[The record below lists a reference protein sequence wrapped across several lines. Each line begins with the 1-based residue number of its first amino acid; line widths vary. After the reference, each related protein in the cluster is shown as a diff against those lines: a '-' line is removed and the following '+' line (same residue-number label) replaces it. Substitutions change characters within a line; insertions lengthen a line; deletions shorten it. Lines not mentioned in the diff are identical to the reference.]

1 MDILLDTDHGDHL
14 LLHLLNLPVAV
25 DACCEV
31 EDIQIQDETVVVGDT
46 GRGTAADDVETDPV
60 VVAAVDQIDPVDVDE
75 GIDQLQGNVHAE
87 DTGHVDHAGKTVD
100 GGDIDHVED
109 IGLGTVVDEDILL
122 VLAVVV
128 VVH

>member
-46 GRGTAADDVETDPV
+46 GRGTAADDVETV
-60 VVAAVDQIDPVDVDE
+60 LVVAVVDQTAPADVDE
-75 GIDQLQGNVHAE
+75 GIDQLQDNVHAE
-87 DTGHVDHAGKTVD
+87 DTGHVDHAGETVD
-100 GGDIDHVED
+100 GWDIDHVED
-109 IGLGTVVDEDILL
+109 IGLGTVVDEDIPL